1 MTAGTGNTNEF
12 VIEFTKEFKD
22 NLIAFA
28 GDFDTFC
35 LLSSNRFYDGRDT
48 ESKPYYHDFDFIGAF
63 GAKKV
68 MKAENKTGFFDSL
81 DEFHSVINDHL
92 FGYLGYDL
100 KNGIE
105 NLESENPDFTDM
117 PGAYFFQP
125 EIIVW
130 LRGNKLIIQSNT
142 GEKPEDVFNKL
153 LSFSPSP
160 WERGAGGEVILQSR
174 FTRDEYLE
182 TVEKLRQ
189 HLIEG
194 DVYEISFC
202 QEFFAENVE
211 IEPFSLFKRL
221 MEISPN
227 PFSAFLKIEGKYI
240 LSSSM
245 ERFLKKKGDK
255 LISQPIKGTIR
266 KSRDKEEDLSLQNQ
280 LLNDEKERAENVMIV
295 DLVRNDL
302 AKSSIPGSVEVE
314 ELFGIYPFSQ
324 VHQMIST
331 VTSSKRDE
339 VPWTQAIRNAFP
351 MGSMTGAPKVR
362 AMQLLEQYERS
373 KRGVFSGAIGY
384 ITHDGDF
391 DFNVVI
397 RTLIYNTAN
406 KYLSLHVG
414 SAITYDS
421 VPERE
426 FEECMVKIEGI
437 KRALNPDSS
446 D

>member
-1 MTAGTGNTNEF
+1 MNLFEF
-12 VIEFTKEFKD
+12 SIVPEDAFIDK
-22 NLIAFA
+22 LIAFA
-28 GDFDTFC
+28 EGFDTFC
-35 LLSSNRFYDGRDT
+35 ILNSNGFYVGKDL
-48 ESKPYYHDFDFIGAF
+48 ESKPYYHDFDVIAAF
-63 GAKKV
+63 GAVKV
-68 MKAENKTGFFDSL
+68 LKSSNTDFFKDL
-81 DEFHSVINDHL
+81 EEFHSETNDHL
-92 FGYLGYDL
+92 FGWFGYDL

-105 NLESENPDFTDM
+105 KLHSEHPDHIGL
-117 PGAYFFQP
+117 PEGYFFVP
-125 EIIVW
+125 EIIIWVKD
-130 LRGNKLIIQSNT
+130 GKVKVQTNSGEDPKSNFEKLMSC
-142 GEKPEDVFNKL
+142 P
-153 LSFSPSP
+153 PSP
-160 WERGAGGEVILQSR
+160 WERGPGGEVILQSR
-174 FTRDEYLE
+174 FTKDEYLE

-189 HLIEG
+189 HIIEG

-202 QEFFAENVE
+202 QEFFSENAI
-211 IEPFSLFKRL
+211 IEPFSLYKKL

-266 KSRDKEEDLSLQNQ
+266 KSKDPNEDAQLQSQ

-302 AKSSIPGSVEVE
+302 AKSSVPGTVKVE
-314 ELFGIYPFSQ
+314 ELFGIYPFFQ

-331 VTSSKRDE
+331 ITSEKRNE
-339 VPWTQAIRNAFP
+339 VHWTEAIRNAFP

-362 AMQLLEQYERS
+362 AMQLIEQYERS

-384 ITHDGDF
+384 ITPEGDF
-391 DFNVVI
+391 DLNVVI
-397 RTLIYNTAN
+397 RTLIYNPEN
-406 KYLSLHVG
+406 RYLSLHVG

-421 VPERE
+421 VPEKE

-437 KRALNPDSS
+437 KKALIV
-446 D
+446 